1 MRSDLRHTVFSA
13 ARFSDILRR
22 SYRAKPAISCFIAFA
37 AQPGVSFPRH
47 ALYYNTRPMDKCQ
60 AIFRFILQSLF
71 SFFSG
76 NANFF
81 CREPFVVILS
91 KIPHFIPVHLRHIAV
106 CIRPPVWER
115 PSAPSTLP
123 QARRSSPCRMPAVL
137 SRHLPEQRRIV
148 RPKSPAKNFFGGAIK
163 RPRPALYKRTAT
175 QAPLKIAEKQLD
187 GGQRHDEENNG

>member
-106 CIRPPVWER
+106 CIRPPGVGATAR
-115 PSAPSTLP
+115 PPLRCRRRDAPPPAGCLPFFLGISRNSDGLSAPSP
-123 QARRSSPCRMPAVL
+123 Q
-137 SRHLPEQRRIV
+137 Q
-148 RPKSPAKNFFGGAIK
+148 
-163 RPRPALYKRTAT
+163 
-175 QAPLKIAEKQLD
+175 KIFSAAQ
-187 GGQRHDEENNG
+187 

>member
-91 KIPHFIPVHLRHIAV
+91 KIPHFIPAQLRHIAV
-106 CIRPPVWER
+106 CIRPPGVGATAR
-115 PSAPSTLP
+115 PLYAAAGATLLPLPDACRSFSA
-123 QARRSSPCRMPAVL
+123 SP
-137 SRHLPEQRRIV
+137 
-148 RPKSPAKNFFGGAIK
+148 G
-163 RPRPALYKRTAT
+163 TAT
-175 QAPLKIAEKQLD
+175 DCPPQVPSKKFFRRRNKTAPPCVI
-187 GGQRHDEENNG
+187 

>member
-76 NANFF
+76 HANFF

-115 PSAPSTLP
+115 PSAPSPLP
-123 QARRSSPCRMPAVL
+123 QARRSSPLPDACRSFSA
-137 SRHLPEQRRIV
+137 
-148 RPKSPAKNFFGGAIK
+148 SPG
-163 RPRPALYKRTAT
+163 TAT
-175 QAPLKIAEKQLD
+175 DCPPQVPSKKFFRRRNKTASPCVI
-187 GGQRHDEENNG
+187 